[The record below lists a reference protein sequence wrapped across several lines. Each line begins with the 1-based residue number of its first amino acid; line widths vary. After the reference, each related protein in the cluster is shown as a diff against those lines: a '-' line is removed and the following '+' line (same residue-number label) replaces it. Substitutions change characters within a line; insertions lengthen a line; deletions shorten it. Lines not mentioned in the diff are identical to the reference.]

1 MFFRN
6 IITAL
11 VGASLVTAAPASVA
25 TPMEKGLKHKTR
37 QQQKRDIIISQTVVE
52 PQVVVIN
59 NNLDTIAA
67 LALQAE
73 QEFAALVQ
81 SQLALISTV
90 ETIKNNI
97 RVNHFKNRWNQVNTV
112 IIAVT
117 NVIDQRDPKN
127 VNTRYMVNKLK
138 ADNNQPG
145 QEILVMVNSADNMT
159 IGPTPTPPNLN
170 VPGVSGVG
178 NASQAAGAAAPQV
191 AQFDPNQPFGQIDGA
206 VLLPF
211 GSQPPKAPSNAQVF
225 ADPAAIILP
234 NQGLFVGDTNLI
246 QQDCQLL
253 AAGSLF
259 NLQAQLLANEQA
271 IAQAE
276 LAGLVLGT
284 APPPIIIVNV
294 NGQQGQQNQQQAQDQ
309 AAQQQAQQQAAQQA
323 AQQQAAQQA
332 QQQADQQAQ
341 QQQQQQQQQAQPPPA
356 AQPSDA
362 AAAPPPAEAPP
373 AEQPAASPAPAAT
386 PAPAAAPAAE

>member
-1 MFFRN
+1 MFLRN

-11 VGASLVTAAPASVA
+11 VGVSVVTAAPASVDRTA
-25 TPMEKGLKHKTR
+25 TPMERGLKHKTR
-37 QQQKRDIIISQTVVE
+37 TQQKRDIIIQQTVVE
-52 PQVVVIN
+52 PQITVIN

-67 LALQAE
+67 LALTAE

-97 RVNHFKNRWNQVNTV
+97 RVNHFKNRWTNVNTV

-117 NVIDQRDPKN
+117 NVIDQRDPNN
-127 VNTRYMVNKLK
+127 VNTRYMVNQLK
-138 ADNNQPG
+138 ADNGAAG
-145 QEILVMVNSADNMT
+145 QEILVMVNAAEPLT
-159 IGPTPTPPNLN
+159 IGPAPTPATLN
-170 VPGVSGVG
+170 VPGVAGVG
-178 NASQAAGAAAPQV
+178 NTSQPAAGDAPQV
-191 AQFDPNQPFGQIDGA
+191 AQFDPNAPFGQVNGS

-211 GSQPPKAPSNAQVF
+211 GSQPPKAPSDAQVF

-246 QQDCQLL
+246 QQDCQLI

-284 APPPIIIVNV
+284 APPPTVIVNV
-294 NGQQGQQNQQQAQDQ
+294 NGGQQGQQQAQDQ
-309 AAQQQAQQQAAQQA
+309 AQQQAEQQAQQQAQEQAQQQAQQQAAQEQA
-323 AQQQAAQQA
+323 
-332 QQQADQQAQ
+332 
-341 QQQQQQQQQAQPPPA
+341 QQQAQPPADPNA
-356 AQPSDA
+356 GQ
-362 AAAPPPAEAPP
+362 APPPADQQAAP
-373 AEQPAASPAPAAT
+373 SAPAAA
-386 PAPAAAPAAE
+386 PSAPAAAPAAAPSSA